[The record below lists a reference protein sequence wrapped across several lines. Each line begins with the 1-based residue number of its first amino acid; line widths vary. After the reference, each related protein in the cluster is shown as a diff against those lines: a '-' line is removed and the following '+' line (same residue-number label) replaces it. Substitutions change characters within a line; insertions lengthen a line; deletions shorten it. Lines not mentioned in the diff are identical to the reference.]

1 MGFFSKQSDEEFHQ
15 KIIQEAENV
24 MRKAYDLPVGQSKFP
39 SEANVLS
46 PDKLFGT
53 SYEKVD
59 NSNLRINIAYKTNH
73 SGYVRQ
79 GLRMSY
85 EIIKK
90 GSILCSEL
98 ISFKEIAFNPK
109 TSIDKAFLSNVKTLT
124 CSILKTNSIE
134 VKCKKIY
141 IESVGL
147 FVMHDGKLIT
157 HTSFLDLMRR

>member
-1 MGFFSKQSDEEFHQ
+1 MGIFSKQSDEEFHQ
-15 KIIQEAENV
+15 KIIQEAEAV

-39 SEANVLS
+39 SEANILS

-53 SYEKVD
+53 SYEQVD
-59 NSNLRINIAYKTNH
+59 NSNLRINIGYKTNH

-90 GSILCSEL
+90 GSILCSDV
-98 ISFKEIAFNPK
+98 ISVKEIALNPK
-109 TSIDKAFLSNVKTLT
+109 SSIEKPFLSNVKTLT
-124 CSILKTNSIE
+124 CPIGNTKSIE

-141 IESVGL
+141 IENAGL
-147 FVMHDGKLIT
+147 FVQHDGRLIT
-157 HTSFLDLMRR
+157 HNEFLDIMSR